1 MFQGW
6 ADLQIWF
13 WKPFSPLPTP
23 PFLRSVRNGGVLREI
38 HSVHAQRNCL
48 HQHTCLSREKVS
60 PNTWCKVW
68 TLVLKIN
75 YKRLVCMSVRE
86 KHFPHAQTPFLGITA
101 RSRMVSW
108 LAFNPVRNILH
119 MLRVDMFILCF
130 PRLQF
135 GKPLFKQCLFACV
148 LFEVCFPFLWDKKE
162 STPRVRLAN
171 EALSIATPPFF
182 PPPSVKCFGDWSG
195 PGLLWHMEGSYF
207 TRPDV
212 EDLQVS
218 VCNVGTAFSGL
229 QAEKKK
235 KKNFPLPIP
244 FLLLFPSLS
253 PLCHYILTTGL
264 FLLPSLLKNATP
276 LRSCSKLPALGGK
289 RISSCWWTLGSEMN
303 LATPMCSAN
312 PGRPRELPAAAQ
324 EFGVLGR

>member
-1 MFQGW
+1 MDPGAENQLQTTSVYVSQRETFSTCSDTLPWHYCTFQ
-6 ADLQIWF
+6 D
-13 WKPFSPLPTP
+13 
-23 PFLRSVRNGGVLREI
+23 GVLAGI
-38 HSVHAQRNCL
+38 QPSPKHSAHAQSRYVHSL
-48 HQHTCLSREKVS
+48 LSK
-60 PNTWCKVW
+60 TTVW
-68 TLVLKIN
+68 KATI
-75 YKRLVCMSVRE
+75 
-86 KHFPHAQTPFLGITA
+86 Q
-101 RSRMVSW
+101 
-108 LAFNPVRNILH
+108 
-119 MLRVDMFILCF
+119 
-130 PRLQF
+130 
-135 GKPLFKQCLFACV
+135 QCLFACV